1 MVQIREVGSSL
12 QMMRSRPPIESIG
25 KKKGCWEK
33 WEHEEEEEEEEEEE
47 GFHAWLL
54 FRLLLTTLLYCHP
67 LQFLGQ
73 DFEQDF
79 AAGSADV
86 AHASCDEA

>member
-79 AAGSADV
+79 AAGSADI
-86 AHASCDEA
+86 AHASRDKA